1 MFPEGR
7 VVVVARAL
15 VGCVSAH
22 CVATGDGAK
31 SFILLLA
38 ALLRGIRATRG
49 SPITGWRSSGQTDP
63 CGRLEA
69 RQSACRLLSFQMQV
83 LDAVV
88 KEHVVPHATSL
99 FSHTSPA
106 EARRAL
112 RLLLEA
118 FFRGR
123 TGQVHCGLLAEM
135 ACDFYHRWNCERD
148 RVGMLRLIHDHF
160 PELHTSVTGF
170 PTSKSRILQGLV
182 LHRDLA
188 AYCPTDGP
196 MKAVVLHMALQPLLT
211 GADSTL
217 IISSSHHFHGWGTW
231 VASQVEKNVA
241 SLQNLQVK
249 LLLSA
254 VKQSDL
260 VLYHAKKAGM
270 SVVECLDMEE
280 LTLFCHLSGVLPLTD
295 LADLVDKAH
304 VASVSFCQPVVLGSR
319 RYTHVG
325 LLEGRDFFPHCL
337 VLCGPAESLTNQ
349 CVSAFGDAIRVMQR
363 VCEPVHCQ
371 HWHMGKRDNID
382 LASSLEKSPSS
393 QNETEMGAM
402 KITAVISQDIPGIL
416 KDSSMCL
423 EWPTHA
429 TKREN
434 ISVENRY
441 TPDLNTSIQGH
452 DSAETI
458 VGGGQKTSDMTA
470 SVKENLFYSNTLIE
484 PGAVL
489 PAGGAFEFL
498 LHHYLLKYTSP
509 THCPDTH
516 ATCRLVAEA
525 LLSVPR
531 QVYAHSCTGG
541 HFLKVYTSFVSGIQ
555 SRESARPVSLGPE
568 GLESVACKYDLLVS
582 VLQCL
587 GRLLSVDAIIHTTTL
602 HAAGQAREEDEQE
615 EDDPSVHSYS

>member
-1 MFPEGR
+1 MLW
-7 VVVVARAL
+7 AL

-22 CVATGDGAK
+22 CIATGDGAK

-38 ALLRGIRATRG
+38 ALIRGIRATRV
-49 SPITGWRSSGQTDP
+49 SPVAGWCPSGQTDS

-69 RQSACRLLSFQMQV
+69 RRAARQLLSFQTQV

-123 TGQVHCGLLAEM
+123 AGQVHCGPLAEM

-148 RVGMLRLIHDHF
+148 RLGTLRMIRDHF

-182 LHRDLA
+182 LHRDLTV
-188 AYCPTDGP
+188 YCPTEGP
-196 MKAVVLHMALQPLLT
+196 MKAVVLNEALQPLLT
-211 GADSTL
+211 EADSTL
-217 IISSSHHFHGWGTW
+217 IISSSHQFQGWGSW
-231 VASQVEKNVA
+231 VAGRVEQNVA
-241 SLQNLQVK
+241 SLQHLQVR

-280 LTLFCHLSGVLPLTD
+280 LSLFCHLSGVLPLTD
-295 LADLVDKAH
+295 LGDLKAH
-304 VASVSFCQPVVLGSR
+304 IASVTFCQPVVLGSR

-325 LLEGRDFFPHCL
+325 IPEGRDFLPHCL
-337 VLCGPAESLTNQ
+337 VLCGPTESLTNQ
-349 CVSAFGDAIRVMQR
+349 CVSAFGDAIRVIQR
-363 VCEPVHCQ
+363 VCEPVRCQ
-371 HWHMGKRDNID
+371 SWHMGKRDNITS
-382 LASSLEKSPSS
+382 ASSLEKSPSS
-393 QNETEMGAM
+393 QNEIEMGAM
-402 KITAVISQDIPGIL
+402 KITAGISQDIPGVL
-416 KDSSMCL
+416 KDSCMCL

-429 TKREN
+429 TNREN
-434 ISVENRY
+434 ILVENCY

-452 DSAETI
+452 DSAETT
-458 VGGGQKTSDMTA
+458 VEGGQKISDMTA

-498 LHHYLLKYTSP
+498 LHHYLLKYTSL
-509 THCPDTH
+509 THCPDTQ
-516 ATCRLVAEA
+516 AACRLVAEA

-531 QVYAHSCTGG
+531 QVYAQSGTAG

-555 SRESARPVSLGPE
+555 SRESVKPVSLGPK

-602 HAAGQAREEDEQE
+602 RVADKAREEDVD
-615 EDDPSVHSYS
+615 EDVLSVRSYS

>member
-1 MFPEGR
+1 VQQQPPAPLGALVQVAEALEDVVRRCVGPRGGQVFFTKDTGEALITREGR
-7 VVVVARAL
+7 RILTALQLDHPVARAL

-38 ALLRGIRATRG
+38 ALLRGIRATGG
-49 SPITGWRSSGQTDP
+49 SPVAGWRSSGQTDP

-69 RQSACRLLSFQMQV
+69 RRSACQLLSFQTQV

-88 KEHVVPHATSL
+88 KEHVAPHATSL

-123 TGQVHCGLLAEM
+123 AGQVHCGLLAEM

-148 RVGMLRLIHDHF
+148 RVGTLRMIRDHF

-182 LHRDLA
+182 LHRDLTV
-188 AYCPTDGP
+188 YCPAEGP
-196 MKAVVLHMALQPLLT
+196 TKAAVLHTALQPLLT
-211 GADSTL
+211 EADSTL
-217 IISSSHHFHGWGTW
+217 IISSSHQFHGWGTW
-231 VASQVEKNVA
+231 VAGQVEQNVA
-241 SLQNLQVK
+241 SLENLQVK

-254 VKQSDL
+254 VKQTDL

-280 LTLFCHLSGVLPLTD
+280 LSLFCRLSGVLPLTD
-295 LADLVDKAH
+295 LADLVDNAH
-304 VASVSFCQPVVLGSR
+304 VASVTFCQPVVLGSR

-325 LLEGRDFFPHCL
+325 IPEGRDFLPHCL
-337 VLCGPAESLTNQ
+337 VLCGPAEGLTNQ
-349 CVSAFGDAIRVMQR
+349 CVSAFGDAIR
-363 VCEPVHCQ
+363 
-371 HWHMGKRDNID
+371 
-382 LASSLEKSPSS
+382 
-393 QNETEMGAM
+393 
-402 KITAVISQDIPGIL
+402 
-416 KDSSMCL
+416 
-423 EWPTHA
+423 
-429 TKREN
+429 
-434 ISVENRY
+434 
-441 TPDLNTSIQGH
+441 
-452 DSAETI
+452 
-458 VGGGQKTSDMTA
+458 
-470 SVKENLFYSNTLIE
+470 ENLFYSNTLIE

-498 LHHYLLKYTSP
+498 LHHYLLKYTSR
-509 THCPDTH
+509 THCPDTQ
-516 ATCRLVAEA
+516 AACRLVAEA
-525 LLSVPR
+525 LLSLPR
-531 QVYAHSCTGG
+531 QVYAHSGTGG
-541 HFLKVYTSFVSGIQ
+541 HFLKVYTSFVSRIQ
-555 SRESARPVSLGPE
+555 SGEPARPVSLGPE

-587 GRLLSVDAIIHTTTL
+587 GRLLSVDAIIHTTALLRLYT
-602 HAAGQAREEDEQE
+602 EEDLN
-615 EDDPSVHSYS
+615 